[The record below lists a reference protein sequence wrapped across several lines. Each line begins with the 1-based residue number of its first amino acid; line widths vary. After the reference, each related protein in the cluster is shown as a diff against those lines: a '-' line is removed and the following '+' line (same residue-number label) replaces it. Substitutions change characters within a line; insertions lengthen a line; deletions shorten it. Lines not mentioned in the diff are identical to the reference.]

1 MFEGE
6 ALGKKSL
13 EATRTPVDVED
24 AVAGGAMEVVMVP
37 GGHGGRLV
45 AIGPAGHAHRGDLV
59 VLLELPYHPIDRP
72 HTQRG
77 HRLAGGRVDLLD
89 REWPARIRDRGLD
102 RPELSGGTL
111 LGHV

>member
-6 ALGKKSL
+6 AVWKKLL
-13 EATRTPVDVED
+13 EATCAPVDVVD

-45 AIGPAGHAHRGDLV
+45 AIGPAGHAHRGDLI
-59 VLLELPYHPIDRP
+59 VLLELPHHPIDRP
-72 HTQRG
+72 HAQSG
-77 HRLAGGRVDLLD
+77 HRRAGGLVDLLD
-89 REWPARIRDRGLD
+89 REWPACVRNRGLD